1 MTNKLETEVIS
12 YKNRLTSETESM
24 ANALYQ
30 VNNILENSS
39 SSDILKMKDTRT
51 YINQVFSNASLSHPE
66 LNKALQQKMNESA
79 NYSKPCILI
88 VDDSSIIRNS
98 LKRIFQND
106 YEIVVSGKT
115 KSDIKDI
122 ISSDDTL
129 DPQVLKMMISIT
141 EINGNT
147 FIRQKY
153 D

>member
-1 MTNKLETEVIS
+1 MQIEDVFTKCSEFSVDIMDRIS
-12 YKNRLTSETESM
+12 NLLNE
-24 ANALYQ
+24 
-30 VNNILENSS
+30 NNI
-39 SSDILKMKDTRT
+39 DFT
-51 YINQVFSNASLSHPE
+51 
-66 LNKALQQKMNESA
+66 
-79 NYSKPCILI
+79 
-88 VDDSSIIRNS
+88 
-98 LKRIFQND
+98 FQND

-115 KSDIKDI
+115 KSEIKDI

>member
-1 MTNKLETEVIS
+1 MQIEDVFTKCSEFSDDIMDRIS
-12 YKNRLTSETESM
+12 NLLSE
-24 ANALYQ
+24 
-30 VNNILENSS
+30 NNI
-39 SSDILKMKDTRT
+39 DYTT
-51 YINQVFSNASLSHPE
+51 
-66 LNKALQQKMNESA
+66 
-79 NYSKPCILI
+79 
-88 VDDSSIIRNS
+88 
-98 LKRIFQND
+98 QND

>member
-1 MTNKLETEVIS
+1 MQIEDVFTKCSEFSDDIMDRIS
-12 YKNRLTSETESM
+12 NLLNE
-24 ANALYQ
+24 
-30 VNNILENSS
+30 NNI
-39 SSDILKMKDTRT
+39 DFT
-51 YINQVFSNASLSHPE
+51 
-66 LNKALQQKMNESA
+66 
-79 NYSKPCILI
+79 
-88 VDDSSIIRNS
+88 
-98 LKRIFQND
+98 FQND

>member
-1 MTNKLETEVIS
+1 MQIEDVFTKCSEFSDDIMDRIS
-12 YKNRLTSETESM
+12 NLLNE
-24 ANALYQ
+24 
-30 VNNILENSS
+30 NNI
-39 SSDILKMKDTRT
+39 DFT
-51 YINQVFSNASLSHPE
+51 
-66 LNKALQQKMNESA
+66 
-79 NYSKPCILI
+79 
-88 VDDSSIIRNS
+88 
-98 LKRIFQND
+98 FQND

-141 EINGNT
+141 ETNGNT

>member
-1 MTNKLETEVIS
+1 MQIEDVFTKCIEFSVDIMDRIS
-12 YKNRLTSETESM
+12 NLLNE
-24 ANALYQ
+24 
-30 VNNILENSS
+30 NNI
-39 SSDILKMKDTRT
+39 DFT
-51 YINQVFSNASLSHPE
+51 
-66 LNKALQQKMNESA
+66 
-79 NYSKPCILI
+79 
-88 VDDSSIIRNS
+88 
-98 LKRIFQND
+98 FQND

-141 EINGNT
+141 ETNGNT

>member
-1 MTNKLETEVIS
+1 MQIEDVFTKCIEFSVDIMDRIS
-12 YKNRLTSETESM
+12 NLLNE
-24 ANALYQ
+24 
-30 VNNILENSS
+30 NNI
-39 SSDILKMKDTRT
+39 DFT
-51 YINQVFSNASLSHPE
+51 
-66 LNKALQQKMNESA
+66 
-79 NYSKPCILI
+79 
-88 VDDSSIIRNS
+88 
-98 LKRIFQND
+98 FQND

>member
-1 MTNKLETEVIS
+1 MQIEDVFTKCSEFSDDIMDRISKL
-12 YKNRLTSETESM
+12 LSE
-24 ANALYQ
+24 
-30 VNNILENSS
+30 NNI
-39 SSDILKMKDTRT
+39 DYTT
-51 YINQVFSNASLSHPE
+51 
-66 LNKALQQKMNESA
+66 
-79 NYSKPCILI
+79 
-88 VDDSSIIRNS
+88 
-98 LKRIFQND
+98 QND

-141 EINGNT
+141 ETNGNT

>member
-1 MTNKLETEVIS
+1 MQIEDVFTQCSEFSDDIMDRIS
-12 YKNRLTSETESM
+12 NLLSE
-24 ANALYQ
+24 
-30 VNNILENSS
+30 NNI
-39 SSDILKMKDTRT
+39 DYTT
-51 YINQVFSNASLSHPE
+51 
-66 LNKALQQKMNESA
+66 
-79 NYSKPCILI
+79 
-88 VDDSSIIRNS
+88 
-98 LKRIFQND
+98 QND

-141 EINGNT
+141 ETNGNT

>member
-1 MTNKLETEVIS
+1 MQIEDVFTKCSEFSVDIMDRIS
-12 YKNRLTSETESM
+12 NLLNE
-24 ANALYQ
+24 
-30 VNNILENSS
+30 NNI
-39 SSDILKMKDTRT
+39 DFT
-51 YINQVFSNASLSHPE
+51 
-66 LNKALQQKMNESA
+66 
-79 NYSKPCILI
+79 
-88 VDDSSIIRNS
+88 
-98 LKRIFQND
+98 FQND

-141 EINGNT
+141 ETNGNT

>member
-1 MTNKLETEVIS
+1 MQLEEAFTNAEEFADDIMDRIS
-12 YKNRLTSETESM
+12 NLLNE
-24 ANALYQ
+24 
-30 VNNILENSS
+30 NNI
-39 SSDILKMKDTRT
+39 DFT
-51 YINQVFSNASLSHPE
+51 
-66 LNKALQQKMNESA
+66 
-79 NYSKPCILI
+79 
-88 VDDSSIIRNS
+88 
-98 LKRIFQND
+98 FQND

>member
-1 MTNKLETEVIS
+1 MQIEDVFTKCSEFSDDIMDRIS
-12 YKNRLTSETESM
+12 NLLSE
-24 ANALYQ
+24 
-30 VNNILENSS
+30 NNI
-39 SSDILKMKDTRT
+39 DFT
-51 YINQVFSNASLSHPE
+51 
-66 LNKALQQKMNESA
+66 
-79 NYSKPCILI
+79 
-88 VDDSSIIRNS
+88 
-98 LKRIFQND
+98 FQND

-141 EINGNT
+141 ETNGNT

>member
-1 MTNKLETEVIS
+1 MQIEDVFTKCSEFSVDIMDRIS
-12 YKNRLTSETESM
+12 NLLNE
-24 ANALYQ
+24 
-30 VNNILENSS
+30 NNI
-39 SSDILKMKDTRT
+39 DFT
-51 YINQVFSNASLSHPE
+51 
-66 LNKALQQKMNESA
+66 
-79 NYSKPCILI
+79 
-88 VDDSSIIRNS
+88 
-98 LKRIFQND
+98 FQND

>member
-1 MTNKLETEVIS
+1 MQIEDVFTKCSEFSDDIMDRIS
-12 YKNRLTSETESM
+12 NLLSE
-24 ANALYQ
+24 
-30 VNNILENSS
+30 NNI
-39 SSDILKMKDTRT
+39 DYTT
-51 YINQVFSNASLSHPE
+51 
-66 LNKALQQKMNESA
+66 
-79 NYSKPCILI
+79 
-88 VDDSSIIRNS
+88 
-98 LKRIFQND
+98 QND

-141 EINGNT
+141 ETNGNT

>member
-1 MTNKLETEVIS
+1 MQIEDVFTKCSEFSVDIMDRIS
-12 YKNRLTSETESM
+12 TLLNE
-24 ANALYQ
+24 
-30 VNNILENSS
+30 NNI
-39 SSDILKMKDTRT
+39 DFT
-51 YINQVFSNASLSHPE
+51 
-66 LNKALQQKMNESA
+66 
-79 NYSKPCILI
+79 
-88 VDDSSIIRNS
+88 
-98 LKRIFQND
+98 FQND

>member
-1 MTNKLETEVIS
+1 MQIEYVFTKCSEFSVDIMDRIS
-12 YKNRLTSETESM
+12 NLLNE
-24 ANALYQ
+24 
-30 VNNILENSS
+30 NNI
-39 SSDILKMKDTRT
+39 DFT
-51 YINQVFSNASLSHPE
+51 
-66 LNKALQQKMNESA
+66 
-79 NYSKPCILI
+79 
-88 VDDSSIIRNS
+88 
-98 LKRIFQND
+98 FQND

>member
-1 MTNKLETEVIS
+1 MQIEDVFTQCSEFSDDIMDRIS
-12 YKNRLTSETESM
+12 NLLSE
-24 ANALYQ
+24 
-30 VNNILENSS
+30 NNI
-39 SSDILKMKDTRT
+39 DYTT
-51 YINQVFSNASLSHPE
+51 
-66 LNKALQQKMNESA
+66 
-79 NYSKPCILI
+79 
-88 VDDSSIIRNS
+88 
-98 LKRIFQND
+98 QND

>member
-1 MTNKLETEVIS
+1 MQIEDVFTKCSEFSDDIMDRIS
-12 YKNRLTSETESM
+12 NLLSE
-24 ANALYQ
+24 
-30 VNNILENSS
+30 NNI
-39 SSDILKMKDTRT
+39 DYTT
-51 YINQVFSNASLSHPE
+51 
-66 LNKALQQKMNESA
+66 
-79 NYSKPCILI
+79 
-88 VDDSSIIRNS
+88 
-98 LKRIFQND
+98 QND
-106 YEIVVSGKT
+106 YEIVGSGKT

>member
-1 MTNKLETEVIS
+1 MQIEDVFTKCSEFSVDIMDRIS
-12 YKNRLTSETESM
+12 NLLNE
-24 ANALYQ
+24 
-30 VNNILENSS
+30 NNI
-39 SSDILKMKDTRT
+39 DYTT
-51 YINQVFSNASLSHPE
+51 
-66 LNKALQQKMNESA
+66 
-79 NYSKPCILI
+79 
-88 VDDSSIIRNS
+88 
-98 LKRIFQND
+98 QND

-141 EINGNT
+141 ETNGNT

>member
-1 MTNKLETEVIS
+1 MQIEDVFTKCSEFSVDIMDRIS
-12 YKNRLTSETESM
+12 NLLNE
-24 ANALYQ
+24 
-30 VNNILENSS
+30 NNI
-39 SSDILKMKDTRT
+39 DFT
-51 YINQVFSNASLSHPE
+51 
-66 LNKALQQKMNESA
+66 
-79 NYSKPCILI
+79 
-88 VDDSSIIRNS
+88 
-98 LKRIFQND
+98 FQNE

-141 EINGNT
+141 ETNDNT

>member
-1 MTNKLETEVIS
+1 MDRIS
-12 YKNRLTSETESM
+12 NLLNE
-24 ANALYQ
+24 
-30 VNNILENSS
+30 NNI
-39 SSDILKMKDTRT
+39 DFT
-51 YINQVFSNASLSHPE
+51 
-66 LNKALQQKMNESA
+66 
-79 NYSKPCILI
+79 
-88 VDDSSIIRNS
+88 
-98 LKRIFQND
+98 FQNE

>member
-1 MTNKLETEVIS
+1 MQIEDVFTKCIEFSVDIMDRIS
-12 YKNRLTSETESM
+12 NLLNE
-24 ANALYQ
+24 
-30 VNNILENSS
+30 NNINF
-39 SSDILKMKDTRT
+39 T
-51 YINQVFSNASLSHPE
+51 
-66 LNKALQQKMNESA
+66 
-79 NYSKPCILI
+79 
-88 VDDSSIIRNS
+88 
-98 LKRIFQND
+98 FQNE

>member
-1 MTNKLETEVIS
+1 MPIEDVFTKCSEFSVDIMDRIS
-12 YKNRLTSETESM
+12 NLLNE
-24 ANALYQ
+24 
-30 VNNILENSS
+30 NNI
-39 SSDILKMKDTRT
+39 DFT
-51 YINQVFSNASLSHPE
+51 
-66 LNKALQQKMNESA
+66 
-79 NYSKPCILI
+79 
-88 VDDSSIIRNS
+88 
-98 LKRIFQND
+98 FQND

-141 EINGNT
+141 ETNGNT

>member
-1 MTNKLETEVIS
+1 MQIEDVFTKCSEFSVDIMDRIS
-12 YKNRLTSETESM
+12 NLLNE
-24 ANALYQ
+24 
-30 VNNILENSS
+30 NNI
-39 SSDILKMKDTRT
+39 DFT
-51 YINQVFSNASLSHPE
+51 
-66 LNKALQQKMNESA
+66 
-79 NYSKPCILI
+79 
-88 VDDSSIIRNS
+88 
-98 LKRIFQND
+98 FQNE